1 MIRFLHI
8 QHLAVI
14 DDLALDLEPGL
25 IVLTGETGAGK
36 SIIVEALNL
45 LLGARASADLVR
57 TGENQASVQAIF
69 ETSDG
74 HEIVVRREITA
85 QGRSRAFVD
94 QALATSAVL
103 KELGARTVDLHG
115 QHEHQLLLNPAN
127 HLDVLDEF
135 AEAGP
140 AREQAAEAFHRFH
153 TVRQELERLKT
164 AHREKEA
171 RAEFLSFQLSEIEQ
185 VDPKPDED
193 MELGATRQVLANA
206 DQLLR
211 LCSEAYRELYESDA
225 AVLPLLAGVW
235 RKVAELASVDPRF
248 VPYMDARDEV
258 KSQLEDLSFFLRE
271 YAGAVEASP
280 ERLQDVETRLALIDR
295 LKKKYGPTLADV
307 QARAAALREELRAVE
322 QAPERAAALE
332 ADLEQGRA
340 TYLAAAR
347 ALSSQRHHHAP
358 LFAKKLQVL
367 LGELA
372 MERTRCEIR
381 FTSDSDVDTSWTDR
395 GFDAAELFLS
405 PNPGEE
411 LRPLARIASG
421 GELSRVMLALR
432 TLVATDAPG
441 KTLVF
446 DEVDSGI
453 GGRAADIVGQRLRQ
467 LGRRFQ
473 VVCIT
478 HLPQIAT
485 YGSVHYHVLKHIHD
499 GRTST
504 QIHRLEGEARIDE
517 IARMMAGRQVSDRVR
532 ASARELLRAN
542 EGNEYT
548 ANPVRRGEGR
558 RSLPKERPRG

>member
-69 ETSDG
+69 ETVDG
-74 HEIVVRREITA
+74 QELVVRREITA
-85 QGRSRAFVD
+85 QGRSRAFID
-94 QALATSAVL
+94 QALATSAAL

-115 QHEHQLLLNPAN
+115 QHEHQLLLNPAT

-135 AEAGP
+135 AGAGP
-140 AREQAAEAFHRFH
+140 AREQASETFRRFH
-153 TVRQELERLKT
+153 IARQELERLKN

-171 RAEFLSFQLSEIEQ
+171 RAEFLSFQLSEIDQ

-211 LCSEAYRELYESDA
+211 LCSEAYRELYEGDA

-235 RKVAELASVDPRF
+235 RKVAELATVDPRF
-248 VPYMDARDEV
+248 APYMDARDEV
-258 KSQLEDLSFFLRE
+258 KSQLEDLSFFLRA

-280 ERLQDVETRLALIDR
+280 ERLQDVEARLALIER

-307 QARAAALREELRAVE
+307 QGRAAALREELRDVE
-322 QAPERAAALE
+322 QAPERAATLE

-340 TYLAAAR
+340 AYLDAAR

-358 LFAKKLQVL
+358 RFAKKLQVL

-372 MERTRCEIR
+372 MERTRCEVR
-381 FTSDSDVDTSWTDR
+381 FTNDSDADASWTDR
-395 GFDAAELFLS
+395 GFDEAEFFIS

-441 KTLVF
+441 KTVIF

-478 HLPQIAT
+478 HLPQIAS
-485 YGSVHYHVLKHIHD
+485 YGSVQYHVLKDVHD

-504 QIHRLEGEARIDE
+504 RVHRLEGEARVEE
-517 IARMMAGRQVSDRVR
+517 IARMMAGAQVSDRVR

-542 EGNEYT
+542 CDSSEQKAKTMRNE
-548 ANPVRRGEGR
+548 RGL
-558 RSLPKERPRG
+558 SKEQPRG